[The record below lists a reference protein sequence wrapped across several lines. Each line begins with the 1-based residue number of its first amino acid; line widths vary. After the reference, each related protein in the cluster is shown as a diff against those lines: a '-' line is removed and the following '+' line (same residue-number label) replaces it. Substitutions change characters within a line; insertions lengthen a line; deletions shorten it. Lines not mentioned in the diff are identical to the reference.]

1 MENTNNQILNYLENR
16 EELLKFINKYVEDD
30 KFKQILKKN
39 RINNLF
45 KKIEKTLI
53 KIKLLDN
60 NEDNDSSYSSVLK
73 FLNKLIKPLRNN
85 FVLTKNKYDF
95 NLNYKDE
102 IILKKDLS
110 LKIDAVLEI
119 LNNSKIF
126 PDLAKKVVLISL
138 INFFNSKN
146 YQEQDFYLKE
156 IIFEDELLNDKK
168 TEYIDKHLEQKLKNK
183 QKFLGQVFTPLHI
196 VKDMLDKV
204 NYKGEEIIAKY
215 VLEPSF
221 GDGNFLSVIV
231 ERYILSCREKMFSNT
246 QIRNSLNKYIYGVE
260 LDPFVFNITKERLN
274 KILNDFGIETISWD
288 NLYNTNTL
296 YFETSVRFDFILGNP
311 PYVSCKNLDAE
322 TKKKIGSYPMLT
334 AGSDLYIAFYVKCSE
349 LLSKK
354 GLLTFITPNGFI
366 KLKSLSGFRSWL
378 MKENLVKEIHDFKDF
393 QVFSD
398 AVVNTAILTLQKSK
412 PNSKFIYKSEEYCGF
427 LDSKDFKE
435 LWFFGNKEDNE
446 FLEEVKNSNTKIKD
460 LDAPCSAAI
469 STHDD
474 KFFIGNIKKTSKIGI
489 VEFTNKYSTFEIEEK
504 ILSKIIKASKIEIK
518 ENRRLIFPYKFEE
531 GKYIPYEEEELKTEF
546 PLSYMAF
553 LEHKEILLKR
563 SMSRNFKWYEFASRQ
578 GLNYEY
584 KLIFK
589 QYFSLIK
596 GIETLIID
604 DKSLKVYGG
613 LMFTSSNINK
623 LYEVKEILES
633 PEFFRYA
640 KLIAKDLSSTFST
653 LTLSNVKDFGI
664 IEYDNLKIAS

>member
-1 MENTNNQILNYLENR
+1 MKNNNQFLNYLENR
-16 EELLKFINKYVEDD
+16 DELLEFLNKYLIEDN
-30 KFKQILKKN
+30 KFKFKKN

-60 NEDNDSSYSSVLK
+60 NEDNNSSYSSVLK

-246 QIRNSLNKYIYGVE
+246 QIRNSLNKYVYGVE

-274 KILNDFGIETISWD
+274 KILNDFGIEAISWD

-296 YFETSVRFDFILGNP
+296 YFEPSVRFDFILGNP
-311 PYVSCKNLDAE
+311 PYVSCKNLDAK
-322 TKKKIGSYPMLT
+322 TKKKIGSYKMLT

-354 GLLTFITPNGFI
+354 GLLTFITPNRFI

-412 PNSKFIYKSEEYCGF
+412 PNSKFIYKSNDYSGF
-427 LDSKDFKE
+427 LDSKNFSSE
-435 LWFFGNKEDNE
+435 WFFVKDDDKE
-446 FLEEVKNSNTKIKD
+446 FLNKIKNSSLKLKD
-460 LDAPCSAAI
+460 LDVSLSSSI
-469 STHDD
+469 STHED
-474 KFFIGNIKKTSKIGI
+474 KFYIGTIKKTDKIGI

-504 ILSKIIKASKIEIK
+504 ILSKIVKSSKLEIK
-518 ENRRLIFPYKFEE
+518 ENRRLICPYYFRE
-531 GKYIPYEEEELKTEF
+531 GKYIVIEEEELKTSF
-546 PLSYMAF
+546 PLAYRAF
-553 LEHKEILLKR
+553 LENKELLLKR
-563 SMSRNFKWYEFASRQ
+563 SMPKSFRWYEFASRQ
-578 GLNYEY
+578 SLNNDY
-584 KLIFK
+584 KLLFK
-589 QYFSLIK
+589 QHFSLNK
-596 GIETLIID
+596 GIETLIIS
-604 DKSLKVYGG
+604 DKNYKTFGG
-613 LMFTSSNINK
+613 FEISSSDINK

-633 PEFFRYA
+633 PEFFKYA
-640 KLIAKDLSSTFST
+640 KLVSKDLSSTYST

-664 IEYDNLKIAS
+664 IQEEVLKIAS